1 MTDDDPLDLFG
12 EASSEAEGDGDA
24 DAGAGTDPEVGTE
37 HDDGDA
43 PLEGLAREVRDRRE
57 ARESQ
62 AAEGVDGPPDDD
74 LFESVDVGD
83 VDDEAVWESFVEGE
97 TGPEE
102 QVGLGAEAERA
113 DDPDERVVPKRD
125 FCQRCPHFAAPPE
138 TACTH
143 QGTTIVEAVDTDRFR
158 VRNCPVVEDEDAVSF
173 D

>member
-1 MTDDDPLDLFG
+1 MTEEPVDEVSGTD
-12 EASSEAEGDGDA
+12 GDGDA
-24 DAGAGTDPEVGTE
+24 EPDR
-37 HDDGDA
+37 DDGDA
-43 PLEGLAREVRDRRE
+43 PLENLAREVRGRRE
-57 ARESQ
+57 TRESQ

-143 QGTTIVEAVDTDRFR
+143 EGTTIVEAVDTDRFR
-158 VRNCPVVEDEDAVSF
+158 VRNCPVVEDEDATARF

>member
-1 MTDDDPLDLFG
+1 MTEEPTD
-12 EASSEAEGDGDA
+12 
-24 DAGAGTDPEVGTE
+24 DAGADGEPDR
-37 HDDGDA
+37 DDVDA
-43 PLEGLAREVRDRRE
+43 PLEDLAREVRGRRE

-62 AAEGVDGPPDDD
+62 SAEVPPDDD

-102 QVGLGAEAERA
+102 RVGLGAEAERA
-113 DDPDERVVPKRD
+113 NDPDERVVPKRD

-143 QGTTIVEAVDTDRFR
+143 EGTSIVEAVDTDRFR
-158 VRNCPVVEDEDAVSF
+158 VRNCPVVEDEDATTRF

>member
-1 MTDDDPLDLFG
+1 MT
-12 EASSEAEGDGDA
+12 EESGDDA
-24 DAGAGTDPEVGTE
+24 DAEPDRA
-37 HDDGDA
+37 DGDA
-43 PLEGLAREVRDRRE
+43 PLEDLAREVRGRRE
-57 ARESQ
+57 ARQSQ
-62 AAEGVDGPPDDD
+62 TADADDPPDDD

-97 TGPEE
+97 TGPEG

-138 TACTH
+138 MACTH
-143 QGTTIVEAVDTDRFR
+143 EGTTIVEAVDTDRFR

>member
-1 MTDDDPLDLFG
+1 MTEEPTDD
-12 EASSEAEGDGDA
+12 AEPDR
-24 DAGAGTDPEVGTE
+24 
-37 HDDGDA
+37 DDGDA
-43 PLEGLAREVRDRRE
+43 PLEDLAREVRGRRE

-62 AAEGVDGPPDDD
+62 AADADGPPDDD

-83 VDDEAVWESFVEGE
+83 VDDEAVWEAFVEGE

-143 QGTTIVEAVDTDRFR
+143 EGTTIVEAVDTDRFR